1 MYYFWIF
8 LLWIMV
14 IGLVC
19 VVAWILRDI
28 KDISN
33 LYTRVSRLEESVI
46 EYSSLSD
53 DVESLFEDVTAV
65 IKRTNQ
71 MSNLYNKAI
80 MEARYN
86 ESVASSN
93 SVHEEE

>member
-14 IGLVC
+14 IGLAC

-93 SVHEEE
+93 SVHEEK

>member
-14 IGLVC
+14 IGLAC
-19 VVAWILRDI
+19 VVAWILREV

-33 LYTRVSRLEESVI
+33 LYSRVSRLEESVI

-86 ESVASSN
+86 ESVASSS
-93 SVHEEE
+93 SVHEEK

>member
-14 IGLVC
+14 IGLAC
-19 VVAWILRDI
+19 AVAWILRDV

-33 LYTRVSRLEESVI
+33 LYKRVSRLEESVI
-46 EYSSLSD
+46 ECSSLSD

-65 IKRTNQ
+65 IRRINQ
-71 MSNLYNKAI
+71 MSNLYNKTI

-86 ESVASSN
+86 ESVESSN